1 MATPEQSDFM
11 EHKGVEKTLILVQC
25 LLAYQVLYAV
35 ASEES

>member
-1 MATPEQSDFM
+1 MTALEQSNFM
-11 EHKGVEKTLILVQC
+11 GQKGAERRLILVQC